1 MMTRSGILMVAGL
14 AAIFGGAVI
23 LVNDS
28 SSTSHLRAEGTSPTS
43 SEALQQQHIS
53 EVKNGTDNSVNLF
66 ASGSK
71 KGGDEWKWTAVSS
84 LSPYPGFT
92 GDPVE
97 GGVELSFHNNAVNI
111 SYQLKNIDRQ
121 CSNPD
126 KATPNSCGIH
136 IHEGKSCDDATK
148 VGGHYYN
155 KDLLTTDP
163 WAAIIYGDE
172 AVKQFEKNSGLFGGV
187 NNLFFRT
194 AVGRSKPIEIGFT
207 FDETVGRTV
216 VLHNYKG
223 NRVTCNVIPSAN
235 WAKAHAIKDV
245 AIAKINERK
254 KAFKDAIQ
262 KKFKRKLSASHAP
275 PALAAPLMSSSA
287 KDSFQ
292 QRTKRGAGLL

>member
-1 MMTRSGILMVAGL
+1 MKIICLLIASAAAAGL
-14 AAIFGGAVI
+14 RVGGPTNDGERKLSFDKMDMDGGKIPPRIANLRGDNRGLIRVTSNPSSNIAV
-23 LVNDS
+23 
-28 SSTSHLRAEGTSPTS
+28 
-43 SEALQQQHIS
+43 IS

-71 KGGDEWKWTAVSS
+71 KGGDERKWTAVSS

-163 WAAIIYGDE
+163 WAAIMYGNE
-172 AVKQFEKNSGLFGGV
+172 AVKQFEKDGGLFGGV

-235 WAKAHAIKDV
+235 WAKAHAIKDG
-245 AIAKINERK
+245 AIAKINEKK
-254 KAFKDAIQ
+254 KAVKDAIQ
-262 KKFKRKLSASHAP
+262 KKVVC
-275 PALAAPLMSSSA
+275 LACPSCPGCS
-287 KDSFQ
+287 
-292 QRTKRGAGLL
+292 T